1 MSKIVLGVH
10 FGTFQSQYQIV
21 SSKDNFLQKHRH
33 PFRGGTV
40 LFNPNQTVGSVM
52 RSKRLTYTK
61 IPQKPEN
68 LLKGFR
74 VYSLE
79 LLVANTRSFQVKK
92 FFSKKLATLLEEAQ
106 FI

>member
-10 FGTFQSQYQIV
+10 FGTFQSQYQIL
-21 SSKDNFLQKHRH
+21 SSKDNFLQKLGH

-52 RSKRLTYTK
+52 RSKSLTYTK

-68 LLKGFR
+68 LLKR
-74 VYSLE
+74 VPRVLFGTSCSQY
-79 LLVANTRSFQVKK
+79 QVVS
-92 FFSKKLATLLEEAQ
+92 SKEIFL
-106 FI
+106 